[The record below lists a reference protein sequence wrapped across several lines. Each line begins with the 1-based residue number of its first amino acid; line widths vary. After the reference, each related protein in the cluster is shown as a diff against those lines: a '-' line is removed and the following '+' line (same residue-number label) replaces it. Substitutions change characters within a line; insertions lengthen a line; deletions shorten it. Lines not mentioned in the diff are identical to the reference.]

1 MTTITRR
8 ASILAAVFFAAGAA
22 APGSQ
27 DVPPVP
33 DWENPAVFAVNRE
46 APHATLFPFE
56 SRDLA
61 IARDRGQ
68 SAYFRSLNGRWRFH
82 WVPTPDERPRD
93 FFRPAFDDSGW
104 AEIPVPSNWELEGYG
119 VPIYVNA
126 GYPFKKD
133 PPRIAHDNNPVG
145 SYRTRFTVPEAW
157 SGRRVFVHFG
167 AVSSAFYLWVNGE
180 MVGYSEDSKTPAE
193 FDVTKHVRPGE
204 NLLAAEVYRWSDGSY
219 LEDQDFWRLSGIQR
233 DVFLYATPDV
243 HVRDVFAVARLDED
257 YRDGLLDVEARVR
270 NHREAAV
277 AGLRLSVELVDGQG
291 RAVLPGGTLSREVAL
306 PAGGE
311 LSYAFAARVAAPRPW
326 TAETPDLYT
335 LLVTLADT
343 SGRVLEVQSVRVGFR
358 TVEIKGGRLL
368 VNGRRITIKGVNR
381 HEHDPDTGHVVSEA
395 SMRRDIELMKQLN
408 LNAVR
413 TAHYP
418 NDPRWYDLAD
428 EYGLYLVDEANI
440 ESHGMG
446 YRLDTTLGNDP
457 VWLGQHLDRTR
468 RMVERD
474 KNHPSVI
481 IWSLGNEAGN
491 GTNFYAT
498 YGWIKSRDASRPV
511 QYERALR
518 DWNTDLYVPM
528 YATFEHL
535 VDYAEHHDDRP
546 LIMCEYAHAMGNSV
560 GNFKDYWDVIRRYE
574 VLQGGFIWDW
584 VDQGIRTTGAS
595 GQPFFAYGGD
605 FGPPG
610 TPSDGN
616 FCINGIVAA
625 DRAIHPSAWEV
636 KKVYQPVDLTSD
648 DPGAGD
654 VTIANGYDFRALDGL
669 DLVWA
674 VLEDGTPVESGTLP
688 APAVAP
694 GARSAVKIP
703 FRPIQPEPGAEYH
716 LDVSIRRRV
725 AEPLVPAGHE
735 IAWEQFPLPVAAT
748 EAPQAAAP
756 PLEVREIPGAIEVS
770 GPDFRARFDRGRGT
784 LVSYVYRGTE
794 LLRTGPRPDFWRAP
808 TDNDFGGQWQ
818 MKLRVWRD
826 AGERFQ
832 AESVA
837 VARPDGSTAR
847 IEVGGSIPAGPSP
860 YRVSYTVRGDGVI
873 TADVHMTPG
882 GAELPRLPRF
892 GMEMTLPAGFEDLQ
906 WFGRGPRE
914 SYWDRQAGA
923 RVGRHA
929 GTVAAQ
935 AHPYVRPQET
945 GNKTDVRWMA
955 VRDARGAGLL
965 VAGLPHLSVTALHYT
980 TADLDEGE
988 EKIGRH
994 AGEIPARDFVRLN
1007 VDGRQMGVGGVNS
1020 WGPTALPEYS
1030 LPYGEHRY
1038 RFVVRG
1044 LAPGDD
1050 AALVARALRA
1060 R

>member
-8 ASILAAVFFAAGAA
+8 ALILAVAVLAAGVAA
-22 APGSQ
+22 RGVQ
-27 DVPPVP
+27 DVAQAP
-33 DWENPAVFAVNRE
+33 DWENPAVYAVNRE

-61 IARDRGQ
+61 IGRDRGT
-68 SAYFRSLNGRWRFH
+68 SAYFRSLNGRWKFH
-82 WVPTPDERPRD
+82 WVATPDERPRD
-93 FFRPAFDDSGW
+93 FFQPAFDDRGW

-119 VPIYVNA
+119 VPIYINA
-126 GYPFKKD
+126 GYPFTKD

-145 SYRTRFTVPEAW
+145 SYRTRFTVPEDW

-180 MVGYSEDSKTPAE
+180 MVGYSQGSKTPAE
-193 FDVTKHVRPGE
+193 FDVTAYVRPGE

-233 DVFLYATPDV
+233 DVFLFATPDV
-243 HVRDVFAVARLDED
+243 HVRDVFAVARLDDE
-257 YRDGLLDVEARVR
+257 YRDGLLTVEARVR
-270 NHREAAV
+270 NHREAA
-277 AGLRLSVELVDGQG
+277 ASGLRLSVELLDAEG
-291 RAVLPGGTLSREVAL
+291 RAVLPGGSLARQIAV
-306 PAGGE
+306 PASGE
-311 LSYAFAARVAAPRPW
+311 LSYAFDARVATPRPW
-326 TAETPDLYT
+326 TAETPTLYT
-335 LLVTLADT
+335 LLVTLADAA
-343 SGRVLEVQSVRVGFR
+343 GRVLEVESFRVGFR

-368 VNGRRITIKGVNR
+368 VNGRTITIKGVNR

-395 SMRRDIELMKQLN
+395 SMRHDIELMKRFN

-413 TAHYP
+413 TSHYP
-418 NDPRWYDLAD
+418 DDERWYDLAD

-446 YRLDTTLGNDP
+446 YRLDRTLGNDP
-457 VWLGQHLDRTR
+457 VWLGQHLDRTE

-498 YGWIKSRDASRPV
+498 YGWIKSRDRSRPV

-518 DWNTDLYVPM
+518 EWNTDLYVPM
-528 YATFEHL
+528 YPTFERL
-535 VDYAEHHDDRP
+535 IDYAEHNDDRP

-560 GNFKDYWDVIRRYE
+560 GNFQDYWNVIRKYD

-584 VDQGIRTTGAS
+584 VDQGLRTTNAR
-595 GQPFFAYGGD
+595 GQEIFAYGGD

-616 FCINGIVAA
+616 FCINGIVMP
-625 DRAIHPSAWEV
+625 DRALNPAMWEV
-636 KKVYQPVDLTSD
+636 KKVYQPIAITAGDVTV
-648 DPGAGD
+648 GD
-654 VTIANGYDFRALDGL
+654 VTIANEYDFRSLDGL
-669 DLVWA
+669 DLVWT
-674 VLEDGTPVESGTLP
+674 VLEDGAPVERGTMP

-694 GARSAVKIP
+694 GERAAVKVP
-703 FRPIQPEPGAEYH
+703 FRAVRPVPGAEYH
-716 LDVSIRRRV
+716 LDVSIRRRA
-725 AEPLVPAGHE
+725 AEPLLPAGHE
-735 IAWEQFPLPVAAT
+735 MAWEQFALPVT
-748 EAPQAAAP
+748 APAPPPTAAP
-756 PLEVREIPGAIEVS
+756 ALDVRETPGAIEVS
-770 GPDFRARFDRGRGT
+770 GPDFRARFDRARGT
-784 LVSYVYRGTE
+784 LVSYAYRGTE
-794 LLRTGPRPDFWRAP
+794 LVRTGPRPDFWRAP

-832 AESVA
+832 AEDVSVA
-837 VARPDGSTAR
+837 RVDGSTAR
-847 IEVGGSIPAGPSP
+847 IDVDGSIPAGPSH
-860 YRVSYTVRGDGVI
+860 YRVSYLVSGDGVI
-873 TADVHMTPG
+873 AADVRMTPG
-882 GAELPRLPRF
+882 AAELPRMPRF

-906 WFGRGPRE
+906 WFGRGPHE
-914 SYWDRQAGA
+914 SYWDRKVGA
-923 RVGRHA
+923 RIGRHD
-929 GTVAAQ
+929 GTVTAQ

-955 VRDARGAGLL
+955 ARDAAGAGLL

-988 EKIGRH
+988 KKVNRH
-994 AGEIPARDFVRLN
+994 AGEIPPRDFVRLN
-1007 VDGRQMGVGGVNS
+1007 VDERQMGVGGVNS

-1030 LPYGEHRY
+1030 LPYGDYHY
-1038 RFVVRG
+1038 RFVLRG
-1044 LAPGDD
+1044 LAAGDD
-1050 AALVARALRA
+1050 AALVARTLRE